1 MPSPEANQASSARTA
16 SGTAGATSFLYCNL
30 AKCDVGMVIGGYAKD
45 PYDDS
50 GLEELMQDED
60 ALEKSVKN
68 FLECFKSKKFR

>member
-1 MPSPEANQASSARTA
+1 
-16 SGTAGATSFLYCNL
+16 
-30 AKCDVGMVIGGYAKD
+30 MVIGGYAKD

-68 FLECFKSKKFR
+68 FLECFKSKKFRWMLKLCVAFVPDWWLWMMA